1 MARRKGE
8 KFQVSFNAGEFSP
21 LLAGRTDLEKAG
33 SACTTLENYIALR
46 YGCAQRR
53 PGMQFRAVTKFDED
67 RKSRLFSFQFST
79 TTTYIIEVGHEYMR
93 FFTNGGQVVVGT
105 PPGTPY
111 EISSPYAEADLFS
124 LQYKQINDVTYI
136 WHPDYPVYKLTR
148 VADDNWT
155 LEEVIFDVPP
165 TLDQNLTDTT
175 ITATATS
182 NPNEVALL
190 ASAPI
195 FDPLHVGAFWRIG
208 HLRRA
213 NSVQRYFTAGAGSS
227 TTIEVLGNWTV
238 RTYGTWT
245 ATILVERS
253 LDEGTTWEI
262 ARTIRGENDRNV
274 DLEGNE
280 EEEALLRLTFES
292 GATGSAGARAVLE
305 SVDAYIYGT
314 VRITAFDDAHN
325 VIADVLDDIYSA
337 DPTDIWSEGAWSD
350 YRGYPRGGCL
360 HEQRLF
366 FGGTEYLPQSV
377 WGSVIGDYENFLRGT
392 ADDAGLF
399 FTLAGE
405 ELNAIQ
411 WMVSQKELLIGTTS
425 GEWAVNSRSVEKA
438 LTPTTIH
445 ARQQSAYGSQ
455 YLQAKLVDE
464 VVLFV
469 QRKGREIRELIYS
482 YEVEK
487 FVAPDL
493 TMLAEHVT
501 EGTVI
506 DMALQKDPMSILW
519 VVTGTGNLVALTYD
533 REQNVVGWHRHPTQG
548 WVESVATI
556 YGEDDADDEV
566 WFVVRRDI
574 DGVER
579 RYVERFNPAKWT
591 EKEDF
596 FGVDSGVTYDG
607 SPETV
612 IGGLDHL
619 EDMEV
624 VALADGAVV
633 RGLTVSDAGTI
644 TLADPAS
651 KVHVGL
657 PFTSQLRPV
666 QYDAD
671 STSGVHMG
679 HVKRFA
685 EITVR
690 LLNSLGLTFNNGIAD
705 HEVVFRNTNDPMQPS
720 PPLFTGDMKLEF
732 PSDYTY
738 ETPLTLKQT
747 DPLPSTILAIV
758 TRLDIPG
765 N

>member
-1 MARRKGE
+1 MRRKGE
-8 KFQVSFNAGEFSP
+8 KFQTSFNAGELSP
-21 LLAGRTDLEKAG
+21 LLDGRTDLDKANN
-33 SACTTLENYIALR
+33 ACRVLENYIALR

-67 RKSRLFSFQFST
+67 RASRLFSFQFST

-93 FFTNGGQVVVGT
+93 FYTNGGQVVVGT

-111 EISSPYAEADLFS
+111 EISTPYQEEDLFS

-136 WHPDYPVYKLTR
+136 WHPDYPVHKLIR
-148 VADDNWT
+148 VEDDDWT
-155 LEEVIFDVPP
+155 LEEVVFDVPAV
-165 TLDQNLTDTT
+165 LDQNITDTT
-175 ITATATS
+175 ITATPTS
-182 NPNEVALL
+182 NPDEVALL

-195 FDPLHVGAFWRIG
+195 FDPLHVGAYWRIG

-213 NSVQRYFTAGAGSS
+213 NSVQRYFSAGAGTSS
-227 TTIEVLGNWTV
+227 TIEVLGNWTV

-253 LDEGTTWEI
+253 LDEGTTWDI
-262 ARTIRGENDRNV
+262 ARTIRGEADRNV

-280 EEEALLRLTFES
+280 EQESLLRITLES
-292 GATGSAGARAVLE
+292 GATGTGNARVVLE

-314 VRITAFDDAHN
+314 VRITAFNDDQN
-325 VIADVLDDIYSA
+325 VIADVLDDIYST
-337 DPTDIWSEGAWSD
+337 DPTDIWAEGAWSD

-366 FGGTEYLPQSV
+366 FGGTRHLPQSV

-411 WMVSQKELLIGTTS
+411 WMVSQKELLIGTTA

-455 YLQAKLVDE
+455 YLRAQLVGE
-464 VVLFV
+464 VVIFV
-469 QRKGREIRELIYS
+469 QRKGRELHELVYS

-493 TMLAEHVT
+493 TLLAEHVT
-501 EGTVI
+501 EGGVV
-506 DMALQKDPMSILW
+506 DMALQKDPMPILW
-519 VVTGTGNLVALTYD
+519 VVTGNGQLAGLTYD
-533 REQNVVGWHRHPTQG
+533 REQNVIGWHRHPTQG

-556 YGEDDADDEV
+556 YGEEDQDDEV
-566 WFVVRRDI
+566 WFVVRREI
-574 DGVER
+574 ESIER
-579 RYVERFNPAKWT
+579 RYVERFNPVKWT

-596 FGVDSGVTYDG
+596 FGVDSGISYEGTPV
-607 SPETV
+607 TV

-619 EDMEV
+619 EGMTV
-624 VALADGAVV
+624 VALADGNVV
-633 RGLTVSDAGTI
+633 RDLLVNPSGEI
-644 TLADPAS
+644 TLPDAAS
-651 KVHVGL
+651 KVHIGF
-657 PFTSQLRPV
+657 PFTSKLRPV
-666 QYDAD
+666 NYDAD
-671 STSGVHMG
+671 TQAGVHMG
-679 HVKRFA
+679 HVKRFC

-690 LLNSLGLTFNNGIAD
+690 LLNTLGMTFDNGQKVN
-705 HEVVFRNTNDPMQPS
+705 VVSFRNSNDPMGSS
-720 PPLFTGDMKLEF
+720 PPLFSGDKKLEF
-732 PSDYTY
+732 PSDYAYDLPMTIQQ
-738 ETPLTLKQT
+738 E

-758 TRLDIPG
+758 TRMDIPG